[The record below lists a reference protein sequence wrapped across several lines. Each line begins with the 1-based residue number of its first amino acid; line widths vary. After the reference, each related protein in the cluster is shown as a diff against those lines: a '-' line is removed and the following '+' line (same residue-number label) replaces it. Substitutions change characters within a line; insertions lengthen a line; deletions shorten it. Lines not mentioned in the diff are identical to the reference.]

1 MTNPANQPGGTAIP
15 VSTYR
20 LQFNKQFT
28 FSDATRLVSYLR
40 QLGISHCYASPYLKA
55 RPGSSH
61 GYDIVDHN
69 ELNPEIGSHEDFE
82 RFIAELR
89 RNGMGLITD
98 IVPNHMGIMGTGEWP
113 GFLLC
118 LIF

>member
-1 MTNPANQPGGTAIP
+1 MPNPASHQEGSAIP

-28 FSDATRLVSYLR
+28 FADATRIAPYLS

-61 GYDIVDHN
+61 GYDIVDHS
-69 ELNPEIGSHEDFE
+69 ELNPEIGSREDFE
-82 RFIAELR
+82 SFIVELQL
-89 RNGMGLITD
+89 NGMDLITD
-98 IVPNHMGIMGTGEWP
+98 IVPNHMGIMGSDN
-113 GFLLC
+113 
-118 LIF
+118 I